1 MGCAP
6 AAAAWRKRDLA
17 EVSLDLQKCPF
28 PTVSPGAALSKVALI
43 PSDLGCLHL
52 QELQVN
58 LEIVT
63 LVMQNC
69 AKSWLYWRWEM
80 QMRWQFLEAKFRH
93 LSVEETQCYVPD
105 PSRHAKECH
114 HGQGT
119 AGLSASTSPCGC
131 SRTEGL
137 QSWPHWELSDGG
149 SSGCSRGEQKEIIA
163 AARQRK
169 SAISQRG
176 KLEWHIN
183 VCRHA
188 NFFERQQE

>member
-69 AKSWLYWRWEM
+69 AKSWLYWR
-80 QMRWQFLEAKFRH
+80 
-93 LSVEETQCYVPD
+93 
-105 PSRHAKECH
+105 
-114 HGQGT
+114 
-119 AGLSASTSPCGC
+119 
-131 SRTEGL
+131 
-137 QSWPHWELSDGG
+137 
-149 SSGCSRGEQKEIIA
+149 
-163 AARQRK
+163 
-169 SAISQRG
+169 
-176 KLEWHIN
+176 
-183 VCRHA
+183 
-188 NFFERQQE
+188 